1 MKNSNNNFG
10 KFVEFVSTSIGN
22 ERDKFLKKKKKNES
36 IICSVIRCLFFLWIK
51 MYVKSSIYGVNI
63 WDSVKKSKDELWII
77 ILIFCCMKDFNFNS
91 FLIYLCSFTGIEI
104 FGLFLFQVWL
114 SLQRDQV
121 ENKHV
126 SYTWQFWYNFFNE
139 NIIIFN
145 MNNWRIQM
153 EKKRNI

>member
-1 MKNSNNNFG
+1 
-10 KFVEFVSTSIGN
+10 
-22 ERDKFLKKKKKNES
+22 
-36 IICSVIRCLFFLWIK
+36 
-51 MYVKSSIYGVNI
+51 
-63 WDSVKKSKDELWII
+63 
-77 ILIFCCMKDFNFNS
+77 MKDFNFNS

-145 MNNWRIQM
+145 MYNWRIQM